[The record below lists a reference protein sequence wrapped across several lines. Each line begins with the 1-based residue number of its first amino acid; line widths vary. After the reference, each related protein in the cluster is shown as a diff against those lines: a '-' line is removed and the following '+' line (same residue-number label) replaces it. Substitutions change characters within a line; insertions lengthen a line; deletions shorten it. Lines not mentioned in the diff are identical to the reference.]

1 MNTFK
6 LSLLVKGAIIALGLC
21 GLFMCVVWYPFSIS
35 LSAMGVVSA
44 NPSLSQNIELWT
56 QLIFYWVV
64 SVPCFIVLIFAWKIT
79 GSIKNDEV
87 FSYKVINIIK
97 KSATLLVIDIV
108 VFLVGNIIFLAVGW
122 NDFAIVYFMIAVV
135 GLVIV
140 SVLLTLSH
148 FAEKAVELKEE
159 TEGLI

>member
-87 FSYKVINIIK
+87 FSHKVVNLIK
-97 KSATLLVIDIV
+97 KCAAVLVIDIV

-135 GLVIV
+135 GLIIV